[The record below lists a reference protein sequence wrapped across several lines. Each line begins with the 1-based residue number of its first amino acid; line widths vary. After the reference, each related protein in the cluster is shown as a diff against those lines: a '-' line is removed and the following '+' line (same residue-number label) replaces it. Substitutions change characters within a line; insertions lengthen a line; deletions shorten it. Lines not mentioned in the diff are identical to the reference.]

1 MRLIDADKLKQELQE
16 AGRMFAKGY
25 QEGIQHTYE
34 EARKKKITNWANRQ
48 LASVENE
55 TKK

>member
-1 MRLIDADKLKQELQE
+1 MNDTDKLKRELQE
-16 AGRMFAKGY
+16 AGHMFAKGY

-34 EARKKKITNWANRQ
+34 DARKKKITNWVNRQ
-48 LASVENE
+48 LASAENE

>member
-1 MRLIDADKLKQELQE
+1 MELIDTDKQKRKLQE
-16 AGRMFAKGY
+16 AGHMFAKGY
-25 QEGIQHTYE
+25 REGAQHTYE
-34 EARKKKITNWANRQ
+34 DARKKKIANWANRQ

>member
-1 MRLIDADKLKQELQE
+1 MNGTDKLKRKLQE
-16 AGRMFAKGY
+16 VGRMYAKGY
-25 QEGIQHTYE
+25 REGIQHTYE
-34 EARKKKITNWANRQ
+34 DARKKKIANWANRQ